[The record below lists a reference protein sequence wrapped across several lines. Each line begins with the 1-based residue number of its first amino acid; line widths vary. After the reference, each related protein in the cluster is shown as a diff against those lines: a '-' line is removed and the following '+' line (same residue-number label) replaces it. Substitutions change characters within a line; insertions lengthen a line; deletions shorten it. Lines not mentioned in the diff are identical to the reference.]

1 MPSEKKFDWKAL
13 EDVAVGQVVN
23 AVRKIRQ
30 TCPDETVYGAMFH
43 EFYGDGSVLYWPMV
57 TVGTEEVLARVATD
71 YGDESEDLRWSGP
84 DLGQYADDHG
94 FEPGDEQD
102 QWATQCAEFAQAT
115 AKGSFSAWEAVYE
128 RFLHCFPRAAKRARA
143 QLLKE
148 GLVDKHFIVVATD
161 EAGELVPLSLTRA
174 QLLRHFPMYD
184 EAERERAR
192 IAALPLTERIA
203 EVVSQAVRATPPGP
217 LLGEYDALAR
227 VLGEA
232 AVPALLDVVAGRS
245 AGEAWQASMLLAEIN
260 HSSPDVISTLEATLC
275 NAAASESERAWAASA
290 LARLERMDL
299 IAAHLSEL
307 PSEVAARGLSAPYR
321 SFRDRGKHRPLDY
334 RPLEA
339 VLAQYPDMAPAVAEA
354 LAPGCGF
361 CTLEADEVKAAQQG
375 LTSKW
380 AFIREHARDVLEEFE
395 QR

>member
-203 EVVSQAVRATPPGP
+203 EVVSQAVRAAPPGP

-361 CTLEADEVKAAQQG
+361 CTLEADEVEAAQQG

>member
-1 MPSEKKFDWKAL
+1 MPSTMKFDWKAL
-13 EDVAVGQVVN
+13 EDTAVDHVVS
-23 AVRKIRQ
+23 AVRRIRQ
-30 TCPDETVYGAMFH
+30 THPDETVYGAMFH

-57 TVGTEEVLARVATD
+57 TVGTEEALARVAAD
-71 YGDESEDLRWSGP
+71 YDDDGEGLRWSGP
-84 DLGQYADDHG
+84 DLSQYAEDHG
-94 FEPGDEQD
+94 FEPSDKQD
-102 QWATQCAEFAQAT
+102 QWATQCAGFAQAT
-115 AKGSFSAWEAVYE
+115 AKGSFGAWEVVYE

-148 GLVDKHFIVVATD
+148 GLVDKHFIAVATD
-161 EAGELVPLSLTRA
+161 EAGDLVPLSLTRA

-192 IAALPLTERIA
+192 IAALPLEEQVA
-203 EVVSQAVRATPPGP
+203 EVVPQAVRAAPPGP

-227 VLGEA
+227 ALGEV

-260 HSSPDVISTLEATLC
+260 HSTPDVISALETTMG
-275 NAAASESERAWAASA
+275 NAAANESERAWAASA
-290 LARLERMDL
+290 LARLDRMDL
-299 IAAHLSEL
+299 IAAHLSVL
-307 PSEVAARGLSAPYR
+307 PTEVAARGLSAPYR
-321 SFRDRGKHRPLDY
+321 SFRDRGKHHPLDY

-339 VLAQYPDMAPAVAEA
+339 VLAQYPDIAPAVAEA

-361 CTLEADEVKAAQQG
+361 CTLEAGEVVAAQQG

-380 AFIREHARDVLEEFE
+380 VFIREHARDVLEAFG
-395 QR
+395 QQ

>member
-23 AVRKIRQ
+23 AVRNIRQ

-203 EVVSQAVRATPPGP
+203 EVVSQAVRAAPPGP

>member
-203 EVVSQAVRATPPGP
+203 EVVSQAVRAAPPGP

>member
-128 RFLHCFPRAAKRARA
+128 RFLHCFPRTAKRARA

-203 EVVSQAVRATPPGP
+203 EVVSQAVRAAPPGP

-361 CTLEADEVKAAQQG
+361 CTLEADEVEAAQQG

>member
-203 EVVSQAVRATPPGP
+203 EVVSQAVRAAPPGP

-361 CTLEADEVKAAQQG
+361 CTLEADEVEAAQQG
-375 LTSKW
+375 LTSQW

>member
-1 MPSEKKFDWKAL
+1 MPSKQKFDWKAL
-13 EDVAVGQVVN
+13 EDAAVDHLVS
-23 AVRKIRQ
+23 AVRQIRQ

-43 EFYGDGSVLYWPMV
+43 EFYGDGLVLYWPMV
-57 TVGTEEVLARVATD
+57 TVGTEEVLAQAAAD
-71 YGDESEDLRWSGP
+71 YADAGEDLRWSGP
-84 DLGQYADDHG
+84 DLSQHAEDHG
-94 FEPGDEQD
+94 FEPGAAQD
-102 QWATQCAEFAQAT
+102 RWATQCAEFAQAM
-115 AKGSFSAWEAVYE
+115 AEGSFSAWEVVYE

-148 GLVDKHFIVVATD
+148 GMVDKRFIAVATD

-192 IAALPLTERIA
+192 IAALPLAEQVA
-203 EVVSQAVRATPPGP
+203 EVVPQAVRAIAPGP

-227 VLGEA
+227 ALGEV
-232 AVPALLDVVAGRS
+232 AVPALVDVVAGRS
-245 AGEAWQASMLLAEIN
+245 AGESWQASMLLAEIN
-260 HSSPDVISTLEATLC
+260 HSTAEVISALETVMR
-275 NAAASESERAWAASA
+275 NASANESERAWAASA
-290 LARLERMDL
+290 LARLDRMDL

-307 PSEVAARGLSAPYR
+307 PTEVAARGLSAPYR
-321 SFRDRGKHRPLDY
+321 SFRDRGKHQPLDY

-339 VLAQYPDMAPAVAEA
+339 VLAQYPDIALPVAEA

-361 CTLEADEVKAAQQG
+361 CTLEAGEVVAAQRG
-375 LTSKW
+375 LSSKW

-395 QR
+395 QQ

>member
-1 MPSEKKFDWKAL
+1 MPPKQKFDWKAL
-13 EDVAVGQVVN
+13 ENVAVDHVVN
-23 AVRKIRQ
+23 AVRKIRRDH
-30 TCPDETVYGAMFH
+30 PDETVYGAMFH

-57 TVGTEEVLARVATD
+57 TVATEEVLAQVAAD
-71 YGDESEDLRWSGP
+71 YDDDGEDLRWSGP
-84 DLGQYADDHG
+84 DLSQHAEDHG

-115 AKGSFSAWEAVYE
+115 AKGSFSAWEAVYD

-148 GLVDKHFIVVATD
+148 GLVDRHFIAVATD
-161 EAGELVPLSLTRA
+161 EAGDLVPLSLTRA

-192 IAALPLTERIA
+192 IAALPLVEQVA
-203 EVVSQAVRATPPGP
+203 EVVPQAVRAVAPGP
-217 LLGEYDALAR
+217 LLGEYDALVRA
-227 VLGEA
+227 LGEA
-232 AVPALLDVVAGRS
+232 AVPALLDVVVGRS

-260 HSSPDVISTLEATLC
+260 HSTPDVISTLETALC
-275 NAAASESERAWAASA
+275 SAASSESERAWAASA
-290 LARLERMDL
+290 LARLDRMDL
-299 IAAHLSEL
+299 IAAHLNGL
-307 PSEVAARGLSAPYR
+307 PAEVAARGLSAPYR
-321 SFRDRGKHRPLDY
+321 SFRDRGKHQPLDY

-339 VLAQYPDMAPAVAEA
+339 VLEQHPAIAPAVAEA

-361 CTLEADEVKAAQQG
+361 CTLQADEVVAAQRG

-395 QR
+395 QQ

>member
-23 AVRKIRQ
+23 AVRNIRQ

-84 DLGQYADDHG
+84 DLSQYADDHG

-102 QWATQCAEFAQAT
+102 QWATQCAEFAQDT

-184 EAERERAR
+184 EAERDRAR

-203 EVVSQAVRATPPGP
+203 EVVSQAVRAAPPGP

-361 CTLEADEVKAAQQG
+361 CTLEADEVVAAQQG